1 MQLQTPPRHYSPTEY
16 LELEEQS
23 ECRHAYQDG
32 EIIEMAGGSFNHN
45 QISLN
50 LALSLRLASKQ
61 QNYVVCMADMRLWIP
76 RPRQYTYPDV
86 MVMAGEPIFQENRT
100 DTVINPLL
108 IAEVLSKS
116 TSAHDRGNKFA
127 YYRSIPEMREYVLI
141 DQHTCHVEHFSKTEP
156 GKWLLTE
163 YESLDDQ
170 LVLPACCFADTA
182 RVALQI
188 PIKDLYDRVNFESVE
203 V

>member
-32 EIIEMAGGSFNHN
+32 EIIEMTGGTRNHN
-45 QISLN
+45 RISLN
-50 LALSLRLASKQ
+50 LSTRLDLELKSQ
-61 QNYVVCMADMRLWIP
+61 GYEVFMADMRLWIP

-86 MVMAGEPIFQENRT
+86 MVMAGEPVFHEKRT
-100 DTVINPLL
+100 NTVLNPLV

-116 TSAHDRGNKFA
+116 TSAYDRGDKFA

-141 DQHTCHVEHFSKTEP
+141 DQYACHVEHFSKTEE

-163 YESLDDQ
+163 YESLEDQ
-170 LVLPACCFADTA
+170 LVLPAI
-182 RVALQI
+182 ALQI
-188 PIKDLYDRVNFESVE
+188 PLKDLYDRVNFEAAE
-203 V
+203 VQPNL

>member
-1 MQLQTPPRHYSPTEY
+1 MQLQSPPRHYSPTEY

-32 EIIEMAGGSFNHN
+32 EITEMTGGTRNHN
-45 QISLN
+45 RISLN
-50 LALSLRLASKQ
+50 LSTRLDLELKSQ
-61 QNYVVCMADMRLWIP
+61 GYEVFMADIRLWIP
-76 RPRQYTYPDV
+76 QPRQYTYPDV
-86 MVMAGEPIFQENRT
+86 MVITGEPIFQENRT

-116 TSAHDRGNKFA
+116 TSAHDRGDKFA

-141 DQHTCHVEHFSKTEP
+141 DQYTCHVEHFSKTEQ

-170 LVLPACCFADTA
+170 IVLPAI
-182 RVALQI
+182 ALQI
-188 PIKDLYDRVNFESVE
+188 PLTDLYDRVNFESAE
-203 V
+203 VQSSL